1 MIIMH
6 RQIITD
12 IIYFELDDKI
22 GPNPKAWLPTKFSQM
37 ELINISI
44 KTFSVLSGEQGL
56 VPESL
61 VILPFP
67 SLGLKG
73 IIKYISWDDENR
85 RGSIG
90 QAAIVLLFQERDDVI
105 FYKYITPLSTP
116 FEDFLQE
123 VIMLEKAKESRE
135 HFVDAITNLEK
146 SVSNLL
152 DEFRVQESAQ
162 LQGEQFPEQKKI
174 DRSLINYQFKI
185 IIVGDPSV
193 GKTSLILRYTNNA
206 FRRNYVPTLGVMVSD
221 KIFKIEE
228 SIIQLTLWDI
238 GGQQKFHTMRQQ
250 FYRGSDAVFLICDLT
265 NPNSFNN
272 IQRWFSDVS
281 DQLSDRSDVLM
292 GFIIG
297 NKKDLIE
304 QRMITDEMAMTLANK
319 LNLGF
324 IETSALLGDNVDYA
338 FSTIANLLYKSRL

>member
-1 MIIMH
+1 MSMMN

-12 IIYFELDDKI
+12 VIYYEMDDKI
-22 GPNPKAWLPTKFSQM
+22 GPNPKAWLLTKLTQV

-73 IIKYISWDDENR
+73 IIKYIIWDDETR

-90 QAAIVLLFQERDDVI
+90 QAAIVLLFKENNDVI
-105 FYKYITPLSTP
+105 FYKYITQLSIP
-116 FEDFLQE
+116 FEEIAQKVME
-123 VIMLEKAKESRE
+123 SEKSKAPRE
-135 HFVDAITNLEK
+135 NFVDILTSLEK
-146 SVSNLL
+146 SVTILL
-152 DEFRVQESAQ
+152 EELKIQENAQ
-162 LQGEQFPEQKKI
+162 FQGEQFPQKQTI

-193 GKTSLILRYTNNA
+193 GKTSLILRYTDNA
-206 FRRNYVPTLGVMVSD
+206 FRRSYVPTMGVMVSD

-238 GGQQKFHTMRQQ
+238 GGQQKFARMREQ
-250 FYRGSDAVFLICDLT
+250 FYRGSDAVFLVCDLT
-265 NPNSFNN
+265 NPNSFDN
-272 IQRWFSDVS
+272 IPRWFSDVS
-281 DQLSDRSDVLM
+281 DQLSNRSEDLM

-304 QRMITDEMAMTLANK
+304 QRMITDEMVMNLANK

-324 IETSALLGDNVDYA
+324 IDTSALLGDNVDYA

>member
-1 MIIMH
+1 MGMMD

-12 IIYFELDDKI
+12 VIYFEMDDKI
-22 GPNPKAWLPTKFSQM
+22 GPNPKAWLSTKFSQI

-56 VPESL
+56 IPESL

-73 IIKYISWDDENR
+73 LIKYLSWDDKTR

-90 QAAIVLLFQERDDVI
+90 QAAIVLLFQEGDDVI
-105 FYKYITPLSTP
+105 FYKYINQLSTP
-116 FEDFLQE
+116 FEEIYQK
-123 VIMLEKAKESRE
+123 IKESEKTKASRE
-135 HFVDAITNLEK
+135 IFVDILTNLEK
-146 SVSNLL
+146 NVSNLL
-152 DEFRVQESAQ
+152 NELRIQENAQ
-162 LQGEQFPEQKKI
+162 FQSKQFPEQQLI

-206 FRRNYVPTLGVMVSD
+206 FRRSYVPTMGVHVSN
-221 KIFKIEE
+221 KIFKIDDK
-228 SIIQLTLWDI
+228 IIQLTLWDI

-250 FYRGSDAVFLICDLT
+250 FYHGSDAVFLVFDLT
-265 NPNSFNN
+265 NPDSFDN
-272 IQRWFSDVS
+272 IPRWFSDVS
-281 DQLSDRSDVLM
+281 DQLSNRSEDLM

-297 NKKDLIE
+297 NKNDLSE
-304 QRMITDEMAMTLANK
+304 QRMITDEMTMNLASQ
-319 LNLGF
+319 LNLGV
-324 IETSALLGDNVDYA
+324 IETSALVGDNVDYA
-338 FSTIANLLYKSRL
+338 FSTIANLLFKSRL

>member
-1 MIIMH
+1 MMK
-6 RQIITD
+6 RQIISD
-12 IIYFELDDKI
+12 VIYFEMDDAI

-73 IIKYISWDDENR
+73 LIKYIIWDDEAR

-90 QAAIVLLFQERDDVI
+90 QAALVLLFQETDDVI
-105 FYKYITPLSTP
+105 FYKYITLLSTP
-116 FEDFLQE
+116 FEEFCRKIID
-123 VIMLEKAKESRE
+123 LEKTKASRE
-135 HFVDAITNLEK
+135 NFIDELASLEK
-146 SVSNLL
+146 IVSNLL
-152 DEFRVQESAQ
+152 EELRIQEVTQ
-162 LQGEQFPEQKKI
+162 LQGEQFPEQQMI

-185 IIVGDPSV
+185 IVVGDPSV
-193 GKTSLILRYTNNA
+193 GKTSLILRYTDNA
-206 FRRNYVPTLGVMVSD
+206 FRRSYVPTMGVHVSN
-221 KIFKIEE
+221 KIFKIDD
-228 SIIQLTLWDI
+228 SLIQLTLWDI

-250 FYRGSDAVFLICDLT
+250 FYRGSDAVFLLFDLT
-265 NPNSFNN
+265 NPDSFEN
-272 IQRWFSDVS
+272 IPKWFKDVS
-281 DQLSDRSDVLM
+281 DQLSDRTEDLI

-297 NKKDLIE
+297 NKKDLTE
-304 QRMITDEMAMTLANK
+304 QRKITDEMATTIASQLS
-319 LNLGF
+319 LGF
-324 IETSALLGDNVDYA
+324 IETSALLGENVDYA